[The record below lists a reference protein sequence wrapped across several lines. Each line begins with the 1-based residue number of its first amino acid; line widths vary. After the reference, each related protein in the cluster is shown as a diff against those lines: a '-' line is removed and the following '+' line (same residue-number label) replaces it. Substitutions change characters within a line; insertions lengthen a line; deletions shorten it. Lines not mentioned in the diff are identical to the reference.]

1 MLKYYTVKPLD
12 SIEFTIPLC
21 FFLPTIEFTL
31 LIIDECHH
39 THKEGVYNKIM
50 GRYVAQKLKGERRLP
65 QILGLT
71 ASPGTGG
78 AKSIKGAVEHVLQVS
93 FSLSGGLY
101 MLFIPP
107 NFHPELKKR
116 TMSLI

>member
-1 MLKYYTVKPLD
+1 MSATTLIRRV
-12 SIEFTIPLC
+12 STIRSW
-21 FFLPTIEFTL
+21 
-31 LIIDECHH
+31 
-39 THKEGVYNKIM
+39 
-50 GRYVAQKLKGERRLP
+50 GRYVAQKLKGERLLP

-101 MLFIPP
+101 MLFIQPQ
-107 NFHPELKKR
+107 L
-116 TMSLI
+116 SS